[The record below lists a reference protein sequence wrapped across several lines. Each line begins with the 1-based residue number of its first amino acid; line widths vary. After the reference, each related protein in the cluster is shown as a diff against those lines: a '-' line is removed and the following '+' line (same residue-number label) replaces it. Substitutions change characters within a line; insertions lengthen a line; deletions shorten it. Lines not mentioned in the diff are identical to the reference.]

1 MFLGLLC
8 ITYSVLANQPIE
20 IGETVNNAIMPWHGN
35 PKYQLYQ
42 FELKEVKQDTDLVV
56 VVKQLSALGN
66 PDIYISTK
74 VTEPNENTAEYV
86 CDSIGMDICVI
97 DNAKKSLYYLAVHC
111 EGYCRYSLKVV
122 YQSELLMTNSDDLE
136 FKYDNKTWTDV
147 VRIETKNLSWEETQ
161 IKPTLEIQVRVKNVE
176 ILQESFKSYLN
187 IGDSKPTPLKSDFVG
202 QDTFSGMQKFKI
214 HNLESN
220 SKFTLLV
227 EGQEGAIIQIQT
239 RTYGTI
245 RYLQVGD
252 RVEDIVAEDDYQF
265 YCIDLTQESQSISL
279 GQTVLNIQL
288 LPFKGYT
295 EMYVNLDFQ
304 PPFLDQYYWQLKDRI
319 TDDLVITQ
327 TDLRKAN
334 AKGNYAYVAVRG
346 KESNATFELKSQ
358 VLDPNLML
366 LELNKPTTAKL
377 LRSGQIQYKF
387 YVRHSKKQTVSVSLK
402 NLKGD
407 ADIIVKQ
414 CENLWMCTIQQD
426 EILDKEQRVVTEPG
440 KLFLYSDNPGN
451 DIIVFDNDP
460 QICQKYENTYQC
472 YYDVII
478 YPGPK
483 NDQEELIYSILITTK
498 GESIILRENTPLKQY
513 VGLGLNNYY
522 KFIVEEEDHIRRMMI
537 QITPIQGQPKLFA
550 SQTNKNPT
558 QSDKQAVQN
567 VITYGQFGQQGDQE
581 SIKGTYY
588 IAVQG
593 YTACQY
599 IITVY
604 VFRNRGDWSQIGKY
618 PHQYILLLDGYPQ
631 EITSQNNTDV
641 WLFKIDLSAYSNPDE
656 QMHYG
661 VDVKLRV
668 IQGSFLMYGFDH
680 PEVNKTQAFLTGNEF
695 LSLNTRS
702 KIYPQYLYIR
712 VEPNPVIS
720 TNQLSFQIYY
730 RINNQPIELILG
742 DNYRGYISKDN
753 TQQFILSYFTKDE
766 LVITKN
772 AEHMDQSVLKA
783 QVYYG
788 NVVQEMKTSSLLLK
802 SEDLNFEK
810 CKTNATEIIKCQI
823 TIFISATADTYFSL
837 LITKEASVVF
847 LYDSEPVTKQLQNRN
862 DHFLFYLTDQETE
875 ISVFSISGE
884 VKILIQYFD
893 HQPQLEQYP
902 TNNQDS
908 ATQSLDDSNDIGS
921 SIFIS
926 NEDLEFHEC
935 KEKGCYI
942 AVTCIKDPKYDAKGQ
957 YVITRSSSYTI
968 LYPSIIYYGEAE
980 NQKMKYFKI
989 FNVSLSHGLMV
1000 VVSPLSSGS
1009 LIVLASR
1016 NEMPTLDTYQ
1026 YSSNS
1031 MLGDQLIIP
1040 AKEDDYKSVNY
1051 YVGVYAFDNV
1061 KFSIQ
1066 INIGNLHFY
1075 QIKKGIPMNFV
1086 AEYNSQTYL
1095 NYYHAQ
1101 DSEFTILF
1109 SSNLVTQYNRANVHV
1124 YTYKDMSMQADA
1136 IQKVQYDPMWKMTDY
1151 YLTIKKDI
1159 KYCSSCYY
1167 LICVQNFNVNNDISI
1182 TISLDNEST
1191 QLLDNV
1197 EITNQI
1203 QPNQPHYYHY
1213 IVDDDFYLN
1222 ATIFEGKVQIL
1233 GGFYK
1238 HLSEIENQLLTLDV
1252 NEGLTDKNGQVIG
1265 YQYSEGKFPNKTIE
1279 IRKDNSEKPKY
1290 LYRFKIVSSS
1300 VSIYK
1305 IECIQRR
1312 QAIELKVGEPQSHEL
1327 NSTHTVPFYFVI
1339 PDRSFDNSNEGFYT
1353 LDIETYGHSQA
1364 RILEK
1369 TQHPNIKLT
1378 QDLYSNPDFL
1388 SENHNFQDVQFIRH
1402 NQTDQI
1408 IHFEFPNTPGL
1419 YFLQI
1424 TPREASNLPYTVT
1437 LGNDFLNV
1445 LAPKLSRFASNRIG
1459 QQRFW
1464 ELNLYKPSKVLI
1476 QAQLCGGIISVY
1488 GSEDLENLQRGLY
1501 SQKMDYKHNKQI
1513 IGTIPVSKVGPYYLS
1528 TKAVKS
1534 MIPSKDQVDYIIKV
1548 NVLQPSSVVPHEHF
1562 EPGDGGEFTAHY
1574 DGSNITIF
1582 FSPIQVSEQSSSEYK
1597 TQSFSYNFIYKL
1609 YNESSEEIPFYH
1621 CDSSISFP
1629 SVSFNKEPHQR
1640 LKEVSHQFYVGKD
1653 FEKISLSILAKVRI
1667 NTNNF
1672 EELKL
1677 YYYYDTLTMKV
1688 DNIMLRAYP
1697 KGYRRGIIFGIIT
1710 VLLIAIIWLFIRNR
1724 KLKQLIQFESSQQ
1737 GTQHLVRQE
1746 QSIEMNYANLR

>member
-8 ITYSVLANQPIE
+8 ITYSVLANQPIQ

-35 PKYQLYQ
+35 AKYELYQ
-42 FELKEVKQDTDLVV
+42 FELKEVKQDSDLVV

-74 VTEPNENTAEYV
+74 VTEPNENTADQI

-97 DNAKKSLYYLAVHC
+97 DKPQKGPYYLAIHC
-111 EGYCRYSLKVV
+111 DGYCRYSLKVV

-136 FKYDNKTWTDV
+136 FKYDKTTWTDV
-147 VRIETKNLSWEETQ
+147 IRIETKNLTWEETQ
-161 IKPTLEIQVRVKNVE
+161 LKPTLEIQVRVKNME

-187 IGDSKPTPLKSDFVG
+187 IGESKPTPQHSDFIG

-214 HNLESN
+214 HNLETN

-227 EGQEGAIIQIQT
+227 EGQEGAIIQVQT
-239 RTYGTI
+239 RTYLTI
-245 RYLQVGD
+245 RYLELGD

-265 YCIDLTQESQSISL
+265 YCIDLSQDYESIQL

-288 LPFKGYT
+288 LPYKGYT

-319 TDDLVITQ
+319 TDDLVISKA
-327 TDLRKAN
+327 DLDNLK
-334 AKGNYAYVAVRG
+334 AKGNYVFVAVRG
-346 KESNATFELKSQ
+346 KESNATYELKSQ
-358 VLDPNLML
+358 IVDPNFML

-377 LRSGQIQYKF
+377 SKNSQIAYKF
-387 YVRHSKKQTVSVSLK
+387 YIRYTEKQSVSVSLK
-402 NLKGD
+402 NIQGD

-414 CENLWMCTIQQD
+414 CENLWNCNVQQD
-426 EILDKEQRVVTEPG
+426 EIVNKEQKVVTEPG

-451 DIIVFDNDP
+451 DVIVFDNDP
-460 QICQKYENTYQC
+460 KICSQYDNTFQC
-472 YYDVII
+472 YYDVLI
-478 YPGPK
+478 YPGSK
-483 NDQEELIYSILITTK
+483 NDVDELIYSILITTK
-498 GESIILRENTPLKQY
+498 GESIILRENTPMKQY

-522 KFIVEEEDHIRRMMI
+522 KFIVEEQDYIRRLMI
-537 QITPIQGQPKLFA
+537 QVTPIQGQPKIFA
-550 SQTNKNPT
+550 SKTNKNPT
-558 QSDKQAVQN
+558 QKDQQAVQN
-567 VITYGQFGQQGDQE
+567 VITYGQFGQQNEQE
-581 SIKGTYY
+581 PISGTYY
-588 IAVQG
+588 IAVNG

-631 EITSQNNTDV
+631 EITSQNNSDV
-641 WLFKIDLSAYSNPDE
+641 QLFKIDLSAYYNPD
-656 QMHYG
+656 QQIHYG

-680 PEVNKTQAFLTGNEF
+680 PEVDKNKAFLTGSDF
-695 LSLNTRS
+695 LSINPRS

-720 TNQLSFQIYY
+720 TNQLSYQIYY
-730 RINNQPIELILG
+730 RINNQPIELIIG
-742 DNYRGYISKDN
+742 DNYRGYISQDE
-753 TQQFILSYFTKDE
+753 TQTFLLNYFTRDE

-772 AEHMDQSVLKA
+772 VEYMDQSVLKA
-783 QVYYG
+783 QIYYG
-788 NVVQEMKTSSLLLK
+788 NLVQEMKASSMLLR

-823 TIFISATADTYFSL
+823 TIMITATVDTYFSL
-837 LITKEASVVF
+837 LVTKEASIVF
-847 LYDSEPVTKQLQNRN
+847 LYDGEPVTKPLQNKA
-862 DHFLFYLTDQETE
+862 DHYLFYLTDQETE

-884 VKILIQYFD
+884 LKILLQLFNS
-893 HQPQLEQYP
+893 QPKLEEFP

-908 ATQSLDDSNDIGS
+908 ILQSLDDSNDIGS

-926 NEDLEFHEC
+926 DEFLEINNC
-935 KEKGCYI
+935 KQNGCYM
-942 AVTCIKDPKYDAKGQ
+942 AVTCIKDSKYDPKGQ

-980 NQKMKYFKI
+980 NQKIKYFKI
-989 FNVSLSHGLMV
+989 FNVSLASGLMV

-1016 NEMPTLDTYQ
+1016 NEMPTLDTHQ
-1026 YSSNS
+1026 FSSNT

-1040 AKEDDYKSVNY
+1040 PKENSLDAVNY

-1075 QIKKGIPMNFV
+1075 QIKKGIPMNFF
-1086 AEYNSQTYL
+1086 AEYNSVTYL

-1124 YTYKDMSMQADA
+1124 YTYKDMTMQADA
-1136 IQKVQYDPMWKMTDY
+1136 ILKVKDEPMWKMIDFF
-1151 YLTIKKDI
+1151 LTIKKDI

-1167 LICVQNFNVNNDISI
+1167 LISVENFNVDNDISI

-1197 EITNQI
+1197 EITNHI
-1203 QPNQPHYYHY
+1203 SSNQPHYYHY
-1213 IVDDDFYLN
+1213 VVEDDFYLN
-1222 ATIFEGKVQIL
+1222 TTIYDGDIKIF
-1233 GGFYK
+1233 GGYFK
-1238 HLSEIENQLLTLDV
+1238 TLQDIDNLLLTLDV
-1252 NEGLTDKNGQVIG
+1252 NEGLTDKDGKVIG
-1265 YQYSEGKFPNKTIE
+1265 YSYAEGQFPNKTIE
-1279 IRKDNSEKPKY
+1279 INKDNSGEHKY
-1290 LYRFKIVSSS
+1290 LYRFKIISKSRAT
-1300 VSIYK
+1300 YK
-1305 IECIQRR
+1305 IECIQKQ
-1312 QAIELKVGEPQSHEL
+1312 QAIELKLGEPQSHLL

-1339 PDRSFDNSNEGFYT
+1339 PDRSYENSNEGFYT
-1353 LDIETYGHSQA
+1353 LDIETYGHSQS
-1364 RILEK
+1364 RISEK

-1378 QDLYSNPDFL
+1378 QDLYNNPNFL
-1388 SENHNFQDVQFIRH
+1388 SDYHNLQDVQFIRH

-1408 IHFEFPNTPGL
+1408 MHFEFPSTPGL

-1424 TPREASNLPYTVT
+1424 SPREPSNLPYTVT

-1445 LAPKLSRFASNRIG
+1445 LAPKLQRFASNKIG

-1464 ELNLYKPSKVLI
+1464 EINLHQPSKILI

-1488 GSEDLENLQRGLY
+1488 GSENLENLQRGSY

-1513 IGTIPVSKVGPYYLS
+1513 IGTIPIQNAGPYYLS
-1528 TKAVKS
+1528 TKAIKS
-1534 MIPSKDQVDYIIKV
+1534 IIPQKDYVDYILKV
-1548 NVLQPSSVVPHEHF
+1548 NILQPSSIVPHEHF

-1574 DGSNITIF
+1574 DGENISVF
-1582 FSPIQVSEQSSSEYK
+1582 FSPIQVTEKSSSEYK
-1597 TQSFSYNFIYKL
+1597 IQSFSYNFIYKL
-1609 YNESSEEIPFYH
+1609 YNQTDEEIPIYH

-1629 SVSFNKEPHQR
+1629 SISLNREPHQQKQE
-1640 LKEVSHQFYVGKD
+1640 LSHQFYVGKN

-1672 EELKL
+1672 EEIRL

-1688 DNIMLRAYP
+1688 DNIILRSNP
-1697 KGYRRGIIFGIIT
+1697 KVYRRGIIFGIIT
-1710 VLLIAIIWLFIRNR
+1710 VLLLAILYLYIRNR
-1724 KLKQLIQFESSQQ
+1724 RLKQIIKFESSEQGIQQ
-1737 GTQHLVRQE
+1737 LVRQE